1 VAREHSEKKLE
12 LKTDLLRIYH
22 VTYLDRYD
30 DILAPEDVEDYEADL
45 PDGYVSDEV
54 AEKLMDIVK
63 HDRDEQDYQ
72 DYGDPEYL
80 DNDDDCNRR
89 AAVAETSSTVSCPLS
104 ETQSSVR
111 RNNVISRGQRLPGFR
126 RPRLSGQR

>member
-1 VAREHSEKKLE
+1 
-12 LKTDLLRIYH
+12 
-22 VTYLDRYD
+22 
-30 DILAPEDVEDYEADL
+30 L

-80 DNDDDCNRR
+80 DNDDDCYRR
-89 AAVAETSSTVSCPLS
+89 AAVAETSSTVGCPVRNS
-104 ETQSSVR
+104 VFCSS
-111 RNNVISRGQRLPGFR
+111 
-126 RPRLSGQR
+126 